1 MRKVRTMWKRTI
13 TVPAPYD
20 FAHALERLALDPLLA
35 VDLERRRI
43 TVPLHLDGL
52 KVPVVI
58 ESIGTKDDPRFVV
71 SAPHPKRQEDIIE
84 RVSHLFQWRTPLGP
98 IYEHFRRTDLAPL
111 FAEYEGM
118 PLVLDF
124 DLYFCLIKCLI
135 HQQLHLK
142 VGYRLTERFVK
153 TFGTEV
159 AGVWFYPRPEEVA
172 ARSYEDVRA
181 LQLSGRKAEYIVDVS
196 RLIAD
201 GKLRLDELEQM
212 EDGEVME
219 RLTAVRGIG
228 PWTVQNFLLFGLGRP
243 NVFPPADIGLQR
255 AVEKQF
261 GLQKRPTAKEMAAL
275 GERWKPYASYA
286 ALYLWRSIE

>member
-1 MRKVRTMWKRTI
+1 MWQQTV

-35 VDLERRRI
+35 VDLERQRI
-43 TVPLHLDGL
+43 TVPLMLGDL
-52 KVPVVI
+52 FVPVTV
-58 ESIGTKDDPRFVV
+58 EGIGTKDDPKFSV
-71 SAPHPKRQEDIIE
+71 SAPCPERQGEIVE
-84 RVSHLFQWRTPLGP
+84 RISHLFQWRTPLGP
-98 IYEHFRRTDLAPL
+98 IHEYFRQTELAPL
-111 FAEYEGM
+111 FDEYEGM

-135 HQQLHLK
+135 HQQFHLK

-153 TFGTEV
+153 TFGKEMH
-159 AGVWFYPRPEEVA
+159 GVWFYPRPEDIA
-172 ARSYEDVRA
+172 SRSYDDVRA
-181 LQLSGRKAEYIVDVS
+181 LQLSGRKAEYIIDVS
-196 RLIAD
+196 RLIAE

-212 EDGEVME
+212 EDGDVME

-255 AVEKQF
+255 AVEKRF
-261 GLQKRPTAKEMAAL
+261 GLSKRPTVKEMAAL

>member
-1 MRKVRTMWKRTI
+1 MWKRTI

-84 RVSHLFQWRTPLGP
+84 RVSHLFQWRTPLRP
-98 IYEHFRRTDLAPL
+98 IHEHFRRTELAPL
-111 FAEYEGM
+111 FAQYEGM

-124 DLYFCLIKCLI
+124 DLYFCLIKCFI

-153 TFGTEV
+153 TFGTEMD
-159 AGVWFYPRPEEVA
+159 GVWFYPRPEEVA
-172 ARSYEDVRA
+172 ARSYDDVRA

-196 RLIAD
+196 RLIAE

-261 GLQKRPTAKEMAAL
+261 GLQQRPTAKEMAVL

>member
-1 MRKVRTMWKRTI
+1 MWKRTI

-20 FAHALERLALDPLLA
+20 FAHVLDRLSLDPLMA
-35 VDLERRRI
+35 VDVERQRI

-52 KVPVVI
+52 KIPVVI
-58 ESIGTKDDPRFVV
+58 ESIGTKEAPRFVV
-71 SAPHPKRQEDIIE
+71 LAPHSNRQEDILE
-84 RVSHLFQWRTPLGP
+84 RVSHLFQWQTPLAP
-98 IYEHFRRTDLAPL
+98 VYDHFRTTELAPL
-111 FAEYEGM
+111 FARYEGL

-124 DLYFCLIKCLI
+124 DLYFCLMKCFI

-153 TFGTEV
+153 TFGEERD
-159 AGVWFYPRPEEVA
+159 GVWFYPRPEDIA
-172 ARSYEDVRA
+172 ARSYDDLRA
-181 LQLSGRKAEYIVDVS
+181 LQLSRRKAEYIVDVS

-201 GKLRLDELEQM
+201 GTLRLDDLEQM

-219 RLTAVRGIG
+219 RLTAIRGIG

-255 AVEKQF
+255 AVEQLF
-261 GLQKRPTAKEMAAL
+261 QLPKRPTASELALL
-275 GERWKPYASYA
+275 GERWKPYTSYA

>member
-20 FAHALERLALDPLLA
+20 FAHALERLALDPLLS
-35 VDLERRRI
+35 VDLKQRRI

-84 RVSHLFQWRTPLGP
+84 RVSHLFQWRTPLALV
-98 IYEHFRRTDLAPL
+98 YDHFRATELAPL
-111 FAEYEGM
+111 FAEYEGL

-124 DLYFCLIKCLI
+124 DLYFCLMKCLI

-153 TFGTEV
+153 AFGEERD
-159 AGVWFYPRPEEVA
+159 GVWFYPRPEEVA
-172 ARSYEDVRA
+172 ARSYDDLRA
-181 LQLSGRKAEYIVDVS
+181 LQLSGRKAQYIVDVS
-196 RLIAD
+196 RLIAE
-201 GKLRLDELEQM
+201 GKLRLDELGQM

-243 NVFPPADIGLQR
+243 NVLPPSRYRLAAGGRKMVRASEAADH
-255 AVEKQF
+255 
-261 GLQKRPTAKEMAAL
+261 KRDGGA
-275 GERWKPYASYA
+275 
-286 ALYLWRSIE
+286 

>member
-1 MRKVRTMWKRTI
+1 MWKQTI

-35 VDLERRRI
+35 VDLERQRV
-43 TVPLHLDGL
+43 TVPLHLDDV
-52 KVPVVI
+52 KVPVAV
-58 ESIGTKDDPRFVV
+58 ESIGTKDAPRLIV
-71 SAPHPKRQEDIIE
+71 SGPHPERQQEIIE
-84 RVSHLFQWRTPLGP
+84 RISDLFQWRTPLASVHG
-98 IYEHFRRTDLAPL
+98 HFQATELAPL
-111 FAEYEGM
+111 FARYEGL

-124 DLYFCLIKCLI
+124 DLYFCLVKCLI

-153 TFGTEV
+153 TFGEERD
-159 AGVWFYPRPEEVA
+159 GVWFYPRPEEIA
-172 ARSYEDVRA
+172 ARSYEDLRA

-196 RLIAD
+196 RLIAE
-201 GKLRLDELEQM
+201 GKLRLDELRQM

-255 AVEKQF
+255 AVEQLF
-261 GLQKRPTAKEMAAL
+261 QLPKRPTAHELAAL

>member
-1 MRKVRTMWKRTI
+1 MWKRTI

>member
-1 MRKVRTMWKRTI
+1 MWTKTV

-20 FAHALERLALDPLLA
+20 FAHVLERLSLDPLLA
-35 VDLERRRI
+35 VDRERQRI
-43 TVPLHLDGL
+43 TVPLALDGCF
-52 KVPVVI
+52 VPVTV
-58 ESIGTKDDPRFVV
+58 EGVGTKDDPRFVV
-71 SAPHPKRQEDIIE
+71 SAPFPERQEEVME
-84 RVSHLFQWRTPLGP
+84 RISHLFQWRTPLRP
-98 IYEHFRRTDLAPL
+98 IHEHFRHTELAPL

-124 DLYFCLIKCLI
+124 DLYFCLIKCFI

-153 TFGTEV
+153 TFGTEMD
-159 AGVWFYPRPEEVA
+159 GVWFYPRPEEVA
-172 ARSYEDVRA
+172 ARSYDDVRA

-196 RLIAD
+196 RLIAE

-261 GLQKRPTAKEMAAL
+261 GLQKRPTAKELAAL

>member
-1 MRKVRTMWKRTI
+1 MWQQTV

-35 VDLERRRI
+35 VDLERQRI

-52 KVPVVI
+52 KVPVMI
-58 ESIGTKDDPRFVV
+58 ESIGTKGDPRFVV
-71 SAPHPKRQEDIIE
+71 SSPHAERQGKIME
-84 RVSHLFQWRTPLGP
+84 RISHLFQWRTPLGP
-98 IYEHFRRTDLAPL
+98 IHEYFRQTELAPL
-111 FAEYEGM
+111 FDEYEGM

-153 TFGTEV
+153 TFGEERD
-159 AGVWFYPRPEEVA
+159 GVWFYPRPEDIA
-172 ARSYEDVRA
+172 ARSYNEVCA

-196 RLIAD
+196 RLIAE
-201 GKLRLDELEQM
+201 GELRLDELGQM

-261 GLQKRPTAKEMAAL
+261 GLPKRPTTKEMAAL
-275 GERWKPYASYA
+275 GEQWKPYASYA

>member
-1 MRKVRTMWKRTI
+1 MWTKTV

-20 FAHALERLALDPLLA
+20 FAHALERLSLDPLLA
-35 VDLERRRI
+35 VDRERQRI
-43 TVPLHLDGL
+43 TVPLVLDGCF
-52 KVPVVI
+52 VPVTV
-58 ESIGTKDDPRFVV
+58 EGVGTKDDPRFVV
-71 SAPHPKRQEDIIE
+71 SAPFPERQDEVME
-84 RVSHLFQWRTPLGP
+84 RISHLFQWRTPLGP
-98 IYEHFRRTDLAPL
+98 IHEHFRRTDLAPL

-159 AGVWFYPRPEEVA
+159 DGVWFYPRPEEVA

-201 GKLRLDELEQM
+201 GKLRLDELKQM

-261 GLQKRPTAKEMAAL
+261 GLPKRPTAKEMAAL